1 MIQLNL
7 NIKILIIFFELI
19 LLINFLYNKNNNSSI
34 SNDYFK
40 MINIK
45 RKLQNT
51 IFKILKENKTF
62 INTLNIKSHMR
73 FGNYLISLKIML

>member
-1 MIQLNL
+1 MIHLNL
-7 NIKILIIFFELI
+7 NIKILSFSLKYIIIFFELI
-19 LLINFLYNKNNNSSI
+19 LLINFINNKNNNSAI
-34 SNDYFK
+34 SNNYFK

-51 IFKILKENKTF
+51 IFKVLKKNKTF

-73 FGNYLISLKIML
+73 F